1 MVKEC
6 ITCPTS
12 ALLHSWMT
20 CPISTPYYYWM
31 KKIKLVESFYQIKNI
46 KWIGWLIFQNL
57 FSETSTIR
65 VPRFSVN
72 LTLTDTTTV
81 INLSGSCK
89 SSIPHII
96 FPVSFIKPYPANVFT
111 QTLFFLL
118 FFFKDTC
125 WYNYINWIPTT
136 LWFSGLP
143 PDKYVR
149 CISTLVK
156 GWMRCP
162 HLGRSL

>member
-111 QTLFFLL
+111 QTLFFLH
-118 FFFKDTC
+118 FFFSKTPADITTSIESQQP
-125 WYNYINWIPTT
+125 YDFQAFLLINM
-136 LWFSGLP
+136 SG
-143 PDKYVR
+143 VFQ
-149 CISTLVK
+149 
-156 GWMRCP
+156 
-162 HLGRSL
+162 H